1 MYFIYFV
8 NIMVFGLLLGLV
20 LGALLL
26 VFETRSYYI
35 ALSGLELT
43 MQTSFKRKTKNK
55 NKI

>member
-1 MYFIYFV
+1 MYFIYFF